1 MKYYVEGD
9 RIQVNYCGEDMS
21 ASTIGKV
28 VFVDNEHL
36 IVHFEFYNPFAASGL
51 NRRSMTDSEVENIT
65 ERPIETFRKNEDDV
79 FIDMKAPHIHLPIDA
94 YDVGERWAPVWME
107 EMFWDNVIFDEPI
120 NGFTVVE
127 KDGKFNFINIET
139 DEYFSDVWFDKVIN
153 WTYKDLKKYTVVQY
167 ENRCYAI
174 TKFRDDVLVTLLS
187 PSTRLMSFEEVFGTK
202 LPEPK
207 VVIVDP
213 HKTVCKIDD
222 RWYLTSCIKDP
233 FSKRMAPVYA
243 KRYQGEYITMDK
255 QWWYFL
261 RTSNCAELTFGQVNG
276 KYGLFPLMRQT
287 GTQHGN
293 YYTEGYPFIY
303 DDVKVYNGNLRDDI
317 DTEDYGYIA
326 IKENNL
332 WGLFKLT
339 GFPTMK
345 LERIAESKYPD
356 SETIFSELGIEIPN
370 NLDEPY
376 LREETNEDC

>member
-9 RIQVNYCGEDMS
+9 RIEVNYCGEDLS
-21 ASTIGKV
+21 ASTTGKV
-28 VFVDNEHL
+28 VFVDKEHL
-36 IVHFEFYNPFAASGL
+36 IVHFEFYNPFAADGL
-51 NRRSMTDSEVENIT
+51 NRQSMTDSEVEHIT
-65 ERPIETFRKNEDDV
+65 EKPIETFRKNEDDV
-79 FIDMKAPHIHLPIDA
+79 FIDMKAPHTYLPTDVIDGG
-94 YDVGERWAPVWME
+94 DNWAPVWMA

-127 KDGKFNFINIET
+127 KDGKFNFIDLET
-139 DEYFSDVWFDKVIN
+139 GEYFSEVWFDKVIN

-167 ENRCYAI
+167 DYRCYAI
-174 TKFRDDVLVTLLS
+174 TKFGDDVLVTPLS
-187 PSTRLMSFEEVFGTK
+187 PSPRLMTFEEVFGTN

-207 VVIVDP
+207 AVVVDP

-233 FSKRMAPVYA
+233 FSKQMSPSYA
-243 KRYQGEYITMDK
+243 KKYQGEYIKMDK

-261 RTSNCAELTFGQVNG
+261 LTSNCAELTFGQVNG

-287 GTQHGN
+287 GTQHGD

-303 DDVKVYNGNLRDDI
+303 DDVKIYNGNLSDDI
-317 DTEDYGYIA
+317 DTEDYGHIA
-326 IKENNL
+326 VKENNL

-345 LERIAESKYPD
+345 LERIAESIYPD
-356 SETIFSELGIEIPN
+356 PETMFYELGIEIPTN
-370 NLDEPY
+370 TDEPR
-376 LREETNEDC
+376 LREETDEG

>member
-1 MKYYVEGD
+1 
-9 RIQVNYCGEDMS
+9 
-21 ASTIGKV
+21 
-28 VFVDNEHL
+28 
-36 IVHFEFYNPFAASGL
+36 
-51 NRRSMTDSEVENIT
+51 
-65 ERPIETFRKNEDDV
+65 
-79 FIDMKAPHIHLPIDA
+79 
-94 YDVGERWAPVWME
+94 
-107 EMFWDNVIFDEPI
+107 
-120 NGFTVVE
+120 
-127 KDGKFNFINIET
+127 
-139 DEYFSDVWFDKVIN
+139 
-153 WTYKDLKKYTVVQY
+153 
-167 ENRCYAI
+167 
-174 TKFRDDVLVTLLS
+174 
-187 PSTRLMSFEEVFGTK
+187 
-202 LPEPK
+202 
-207 VVIVDP
+207 
-213 HKTVCKIDD
+213 
-222 RWYLTSCIKDP
+222 
-233 FSKRMAPVYA
+233 MAPVYA

-287 GTQHGN
+287 GTQHGD

-326 IKENNL
+326 VKENNR